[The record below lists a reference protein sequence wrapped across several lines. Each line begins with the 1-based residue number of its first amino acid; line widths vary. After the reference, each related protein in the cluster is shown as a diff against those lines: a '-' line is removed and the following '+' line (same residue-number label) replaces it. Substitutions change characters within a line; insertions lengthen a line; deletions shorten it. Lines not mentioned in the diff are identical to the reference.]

1 MKKCHITQKD
11 LEELANFWDTH
22 DITNFED
29 ELEEVKEPVFE
40 RRQEQK
46 IQWRKM
52 SPKILQ
58 EGALIFWFHSYDAIF
73 ENRASVHVGKGSQND
88 ANNAKVWLE
97 PSIEVAKPGCTLRT
111 YDLNRAIKIIEQNH
125 DYLMEQWYEYSGRDN

>member
-1 MKKCHITQKD
+1 MKECKITKKD
-11 LEELANFWDTH
+11 LEKLANFWDTH

-40 RRQEQK
+40 RRKKQK
-46 IQWRKM
+46 IQRRKM

-73 ENRASVHVGKGSQND
+73 ENRASIHVGKGSQND
-88 ANNAKVWLE
+88 ANDAKIWLE
-97 PSIEVAKPGCTLRT
+97 PSIEVAKPGRTLRT
-111 YDLNRAIKIIEQNH
+111 HELNRALKIIEQNH

>member
-1 MKKCHITQKD
+1 MKECKITKKD
-11 LEELANFWDTH
+11 LEKLANFWDTH
-22 DITNFED
+22 DITNLED

-40 RRQEQK
+40 RRKKQK
-46 IQWRKM
+46 IQRRKM

-73 ENRASVHVGKGSQND
+73 ENRASIHVGKGSQND
-88 ANNAKVWLE
+88 DNDAKLWLE
-97 PSIEVAKPGCTLRT
+97 PSIEVAKPGRTLRT
-111 YDLNRAIKIIEQNH
+111 HELNRALKIIEQNH